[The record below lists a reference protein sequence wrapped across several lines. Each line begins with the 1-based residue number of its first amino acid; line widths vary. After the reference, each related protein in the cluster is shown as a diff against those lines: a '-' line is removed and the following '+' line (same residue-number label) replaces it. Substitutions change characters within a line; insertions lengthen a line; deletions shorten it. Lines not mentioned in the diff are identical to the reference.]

1 MDKQLNMWNLTK
13 NKDNSADL
21 ILYGDIGESWLD
33 DVSSKNIANELK
45 NLDVSTINLRIN
57 SGGGDVF
64 TAIAISNLLKNHKAN
79 VIAHIDGLAA
89 SAATIITSAC
99 DKVIMP
105 KNALFMIHNPWTVVG
120 GEAKDMI
127 KTAEQLDKVK
137 NSIINTYKSKTNLE
151 IEEISKLMDEETW
164 LDPYEAKEKGF
175 IDEISDEENIEV
187 IENKLIVNSIAL
199 DFSKFKNSYNKKL
212 KIKNEEEKI
221 VNKEEFKNNYPE
233 LYEEI
238 KNEGILQERTRIK
251 EIDELGINNEII
263 TNAKFVEILDVKDVA
278 IKLIKDKSVNI
289 VEGDSKLENI
299 KNSNKVIGNTLKDED
314 NDIRFSNMV
323 LNSIKLL
330 GGNK

>member
-21 ILYGDIGESWLD
+21 ILYGDIGDSWLD

-45 NLDVSTINLRIN
+45 DLDVSTINLRIN

-79 VIAHIDGLAA
+79 VIARIDGLAA

-187 IENKLIVNSIAL
+187 IENKLIVNSLAL

-221 VNKEEFKNNYPE
+221 VNKEEFKNKYPE

-238 KNEGILQERTRIK
+238 KNEGMLQERTRIK

-289 VEGDSKLENI
+289 LEGDPKLENI
-299 KNSNKVIGNTLKDED
+299 KNSNKAIVNTLKDED

>member
-21 ILYGDIGESWLD
+21 ILYGDIGDSWLD

-187 IENKLIVNSIAL
+187 IENKLMVNSIAL

-221 VNKEEFKNNYPE
+221 VNKEEFKNKYPE

-299 KNSNKVIGNTLKDED
+299 KNSNKVIVNTLKDED

>member
-1 MDKQLNMWNLTK
+1 MEKQLNMWNLTK

-21 ILYGDIGESWLD
+21 ILYGDIGDSWSD

-45 NLDVSTINLRIN
+45 DLDVSTINLRIN

-221 VNKEEFKNNYPE
+221 VNKEEFKNKYPE

-289 VEGDSKLENI
+289 VEGDPKLENI
-299 KNSNKVIGNTLKDED
+299 KNSNKAIVNTLKDED

>member
-21 ILYGDIGESWLD
+21 ILYGDIGDSWLD

-221 VNKEEFKNNYPE
+221 VNKEEFKNKYPE

>member
-21 ILYGDIGESWLD
+21 ILYGDIGDSWLD

-64 TAIAISNLLKNHKAN
+64 SAIAISNLLKNHKAN
-79 VIAHIDGLAA
+79 IIAHIDGLAA

-289 VEGDSKLENI
+289 AEGDPKLENI
-299 KNSNKVIGNTLKDED
+299 KNSNKVIVNTLKDED

>member
-1 MDKQLNMWNLTK
+1 MKKQLNMWNLTK
-13 NKDNSADL
+13 NKDDSADL

-64 TAIAISNLLKNHKAN
+64 SAIAISNLLKNHKAN
-79 VIAHIDGLAA
+79 IIAHIDGLAA

-289 VEGDSKLENI
+289 AEGDPKLENI
-299 KNSNKVIGNTLKDED
+299 KNSNKVIVNTLKDED

>member
-21 ILYGDIGESWLD
+21 ILYGDIGDSWLD

-45 NLDVSTINLRIN
+45 DLDVSTINLRIN

-64 TAIAISNLLKNHKAN
+64 AAIAISNLLKNHKAN

-221 VNKEEFKNNYPE
+221 LNKEEIKNKYPE

-299 KNSNKVIGNTLKDED
+299 KNSNKVIVNTLKDED

>member
-1 MDKQLNMWNLTK
+1 MEKQLNMWNLTK

-21 ILYGDIGESWLD
+21 ILYGDIGDSWLD

-45 NLDVSTINLRIN
+45 DLDVSTINLRIN

-64 TAIAISNLLKNHKAN
+64 AAIAISNLLKNHKAN

-164 LDPYEAKEKGF
+164 LDSYEAKEKGF

-221 VNKEEFKNNYPE
+221 VNKEEFKNKYPE

-278 IKLIKDKSVNI
+278 VKLIKYKSVNM
-289 VEGDSKLENI
+289 VEGDLKLENI
-299 KNSNKVIGNTLKDED
+299 KNSNKVIVNTLKDED

>member
-21 ILYGDIGESWLD
+21 ILYGDIGDSWLD

-221 VNKEEFKNNYPE
+221 VNKEEFKNKYPE

-299 KNSNKVIGNTLKDED
+299 KNSNKVIVNTLKDED

>member
-1 MDKQLNMWNLTK
+1 MEKQLNMWNLTK

-21 ILYGDIGESWLD
+21 ILYGDIGDSWLD

-45 NLDVSTINLRIN
+45 DLDVSTINLRIN

-64 TAIAISNLLKNHKAN
+64 AAIAISNLLKNHKAN

-221 VNKEEFKNNYPE
+221 VNKEEFKNKYPE

>member
-1 MDKQLNMWNLTK
+1 MKKQLNMWNLTK
-13 NKDNSADL
+13 NKDDSADL

-64 TAIAISNLLKNHKAN
+64 SAIAISNLLKNHKAN
-79 VIAHIDGLAA
+79 IIAHIDGLAA

-221 VNKEEFKNNYPE
+221 VNKEEIKNKYPE

-263 TNAKFVEILDVKDVA
+263 INAKFVEILDVKDVA

>member
-13 NKDNSADL
+13 NKDDSADL
-21 ILYGDIGESWLD
+21 ILYGDIGDSWLD
-33 DVSSKNIANELK
+33 DVSSKDIANELK

-221 VNKEEFKNNYPE
+221 VNKEEIKNKYPE

>member
-21 ILYGDIGESWLD
+21 ILYGDIGDSWLD
-33 DVSSKNIANELK
+33 DISSKNIANELK

-187 IENKLIVNSIAL
+187 IENKLIVNTIAL

-221 VNKEEFKNNYPE
+221 VNKEEFKNKYPE

>member
-21 ILYGDIGESWLD
+21 ILYGDIGDSWLG

-45 NLDVSTINLRIN
+45 DLDVSTINLRIN

-64 TAIAISNLLKNHKAN
+64 AAIAISNLLKNHKAN

-221 VNKEEFKNNYPE
+221 VNKEEIKNKYPE

>member
-13 NKDNSADL
+13 NKDDSADL
-21 ILYGDIGESWLD
+21 ILYGDIGDSWLD
-33 DVSSKNIANELK
+33 DVSSKDIANELK

-221 VNKEEFKNNYPE
+221 VNKEEFKNKYPE

-278 IKLIKDKSVNI
+278 VKLIKDKSVNM
-289 VEGDSKLENI
+289 VEGDLKLENI
-299 KNSNKVIGNTLKDED
+299 KNSNKVIVNTLKDED

>member
-21 ILYGDIGESWLD
+21 ILYGDIGDSWLD

-45 NLDVSTINLRIN
+45 DLDVSTINLRIN

-64 TAIAISNLLKNHKAN
+64 AAIAISNLLKNHKAN

-221 VNKEEFKNNYPE
+221 VNKEEIKNKYPE

-289 VEGDSKLENI
+289 LEGDPKLENI
-299 KNSNKVIGNTLKDED
+299 KNSNKAIVNTLKDED

>member
-21 ILYGDIGESWLD
+21 ILYGDIGDSWLD

-45 NLDVSTINLRIN
+45 DLDVSTINLRIN

-64 TAIAISNLLKNHKAN
+64 AAIAISNLLKNHKAN

-221 VNKEEFKNNYPE
+221 VNKEEIKNKYPE

-299 KNSNKVIGNTLKDED
+299 KNSNKVIVNTLKDED

>member
-1 MDKQLNMWNLTK
+1 MEKQLNMWNLTK
-13 NKDNSADL
+13 NKDDSADL
-21 ILYGDIGESWLD
+21 ILYGDIGDSWAD
-33 DVSSKNIANELK
+33 DISSKNIANELK

-64 TAIAISNLLKNHKAN
+64 TAIAISNLLKDHKAN

-289 VEGDSKLENI
+289 AEGDPKLENI
-299 KNSNKVIGNTLKDED
+299 KNSNKVIVNTLKDED

>member
-1 MDKQLNMWNLTK
+1 MKKQLNMWNLTK
-13 NKDNSADL
+13 NKDDSADL

-64 TAIAISNLLKNHKAN
+64 SAIAISNLLKNHKAN
-79 VIAHIDGLAA
+79 IIAHIDGLAA

-164 LDPYEAKEKGF
+164 LDSYEAKEKGF

-212 KIKNEEEKI
+212 KNKNKEEKI

-289 VEGDSKLENI
+289 AEGDPKLENI
-299 KNSNKVIGNTLKDED
+299 KNSNKVIVNTLKDED
-314 NDIRFSNMV
+314 NDVRFSNMV

>member
-1 MDKQLNMWNLTK
+1 MEKQLNMWNLTK

-21 ILYGDIGESWLD
+21 ILYGDIGDSWLD

-164 LDPYEAKEKGF
+164 LDSYEAKEKGF

-212 KIKNEEEKI
+212 KIKNE
-221 VNKEEFKNNYPE
+221 
-233 LYEEI
+233 
-238 KNEGILQERTRIK
+238 
-251 EIDELGINNEII
+251 II

-278 IKLIKDKSVNI
+278 VKLIKDKSVNM
-289 VEGDSKLENI
+289 VEGDLKLENI
-299 KNSNKVIGNTLKDED
+299 KNSNKVIVNTLKDED

>member
-1 MDKQLNMWNLTK
+1 MKKQLNMWNLTK
-13 NKDNSADL
+13 NKDDSADL
-21 ILYGDIGESWLD
+21 ILYGDIGDSWLD

-79 VIAHIDGLAA
+79 IIAHIDGLAA

-289 VEGDSKLENI
+289 AEGDPKLENI
-299 KNSNKVIGNTLKDED
+299 KNSNKVIVNTLKDED

>member
-1 MDKQLNMWNLTK
+1 MKKQLNMWNLTK
-13 NKDNSADL
+13 NKDDSADL

-64 TAIAISNLLKNHKAN
+64 SAIAISNLLKNHKAN
-79 VIAHIDGLAA
+79 IIAHIDGLAA

-221 VNKEEFKNNYPE
+221 VNKEEFKNKYPE

-289 VEGDSKLENI
+289 AEGDPKLENI
-299 KNSNKVIGNTLKDED
+299 KNSNKVIVNTLKDED

>member
-21 ILYGDIGESWLD
+21 ILYGDIGDSWLD
-33 DVSSKNIANELK
+33 DVSSKDIANELK

-64 TAIAISNLLKNHKAN
+64 AAIAISNLLKNHKAN

-221 VNKEEFKNNYPE
+221 VNKEEFKNKYPE

-299 KNSNKVIGNTLKDED
+299 KNSNKVIVNTLKDED

>member
-1 MDKQLNMWNLTK
+1 MEKQLNMWNLTK

-21 ILYGDIGESWLD
+21 ILYGDIGDSWLD

-45 NLDVSTINLRIN
+45 DLDVSTINLRIN

-64 TAIAISNLLKNHKAN
+64 AAIAISNLLKNHKAN

-164 LDPYEAKEKGF
+164 LDSYEAKEKGF

-221 VNKEEFKNNYPE
+221 VNKEEFKNKYPE

-278 IKLIKDKSVNI
+278 VKLIKDKSVNM
-289 VEGDSKLENI
+289 VEGDLKLENI
-299 KNSNKVIGNTLKDED
+299 KNSNKVIVNTLKDED

>member
-1 MDKQLNMWNLTK
+1 MEKQLNMWNLTK

-21 ILYGDIGESWLD
+21 ILYGDIGDSWLD

-45 NLDVSTINLRIN
+45 DLDASTINLRIN

-64 TAIAISNLLKNHKAN
+64 AAIAISNLLKNHKAN

-164 LDPYEAKEKGF
+164 LDSYEAKEKGF

-221 VNKEEFKNNYPE
+221 VNKEEFKNKYPE

-278 IKLIKDKSVNI
+278 VKLIKDKSVNM
-289 VEGDSKLENI
+289 VEGDLKLENI
-299 KNSNKVIGNTLKDED
+299 KNSNKVIVNTLKDED

>member
-13 NKDNSADL
+13 NKDDSADL
-21 ILYGDIGESWLD
+21 ILYGDIGDSWLD
-33 DVSSKNIANELK
+33 DVSSKDIANELK

-221 VNKEEFKNNYPE
+221 VNKEEFKNKYPE

-289 VEGDSKLENI
+289 AEGDPKLENI
-299 KNSNKVIGNTLKDED
+299 KNSNKVIVNTLKDED

>member
-21 ILYGDIGESWLD
+21 ILYGDIGDSWLD
-33 DVSSKNIANELK
+33 DISSKNIANELK
-45 NLDVSTINLRIN
+45 DLDVSTINLRIN

-79 VIAHIDGLAA
+79 VIARIDGLAA

-221 VNKEEFKNNYPE
+221 VNKEEFKNKYPE

-238 KNEGILQERTRIK
+238 KNESMLQERTRIK

-289 VEGDSKLENI
+289 LEGDPKLENI
-299 KNSNKVIGNTLKDED
+299 KNSNKAIVNTLKDED

>member
-1 MDKQLNMWNLTK
+1 MEKQLNMLNLKK
-13 NKDNSADL
+13 NIDNSADL
-21 ILYGDIGESWLD
+21 LLYVVIGDIWLD

-45 NLDVSTINLRIN
+45 DLDVSTINLRIN

-64 TAIAISNLLKNHKAN
+64 AAIAISNLLKNHKAN

-164 LDPYEAKEKGF
+164 LDSYEAKEKGF

-221 VNKEEFKNNYPE
+221 VNKEEFKNKYPE

-278 IKLIKDKSVNI
+278 VKLIKDKSVNM
-289 VEGDSKLENI
+289 VEGDLKLENI
-299 KNSNKVIGNTLKDED
+299 KNSNKVIVNTLKDED

>member
-21 ILYGDIGESWLD
+21 ILYGDIGDSWLD

-45 NLDVSTINLRIN
+45 DLDVSTINLRIN

-221 VNKEEFKNNYPE
+221 VNKEEIKNKYPE

>member
-1 MDKQLNMWNLTK
+1 MKKQLNMWNLTK
-13 NKDNSADL
+13 NKDDSADL

-64 TAIAISNLLKNHKAN
+64 SAIAISNLLKNHKAN
-79 VIAHIDGLAA
+79 IIAHIDGLAA
-89 SAATIITSAC
+89 SAATIITSVC

-164 LDPYEAKEKGF
+164 LDSYEAKEKGF

-212 KIKNEEEKI
+212 KNKNKEEKI
-221 VNKEEFKNNYPE
+221 VNKEEFKNKYPE

-289 VEGDSKLENI
+289 AEGDPKLENI
-299 KNSNKVIGNTLKDED
+299 KNSNKAIVNTFKDED
-314 NDIRFSNMV
+314 NDIRVSNMV

>member
-21 ILYGDIGESWLD
+21 ILYGDIGDSWSD

-79 VIAHIDGLAA
+79 VIARIDGLAA

>member
-21 ILYGDIGESWLD
+21 ILYGDIGDSWLD

-79 VIAHIDGLAA
+79 IIAHIDGLAA

-289 VEGDSKLENI
+289 AEGDPKLENI
-299 KNSNKVIGNTLKDED
+299 KNSNKVIVNTLKDED

>member
-21 ILYGDIGESWLD
+21 ILYGDIGDSWLD
-33 DVSSKNIANELK
+33 DISSKNIANELK
-45 NLDVSTINLRIN
+45 DLDVSTINLRIN

-221 VNKEEFKNNYPE
+221 VNKEEIKNKYPE

-289 VEGDSKLENI
+289 LEGDPKLENI
-299 KNSNKVIGNTLKDED
+299 KNSNKAIVNTLKDED

>member
-21 ILYGDIGESWLD
+21 ILYGDIGDSWSD

-64 TAIAISNLLKNHKAN
+64 TAIARSNLLKNHKAN
-79 VIAHIDGLAA
+79 VIARIDGLAA

-221 VNKEEFKNNYPE
+221 VNKEEFKNKYPE

>member
-1 MDKQLNMWNLTK
+1 MEKQLNMWNLMK

-21 ILYGDIGESWLD
+21 ILYGDIGDSWLD

-45 NLDVSTINLRIN
+45 DLDVSTINLRIN

-64 TAIAISNLLKNHKAN
+64 AAISISNLLKNHKAN

-164 LDPYEAKEKGF
+164 LDSYEAKEKGF

-221 VNKEEFKNNYPE
+221 VNKEEFKNKYPE

-278 IKLIKDKSVNI
+278 VKLIKDKSVNM
-289 VEGDSKLENI
+289 VEGDLKLENI
-299 KNSNKVIGNTLKDED
+299 KNSNKVIVNTLKDED

>member
-21 ILYGDIGESWLD
+21 ILYGDIGDSWLD
-33 DVSSKNIANELK
+33 DISSKNIANELK
-45 NLDVSTINLRIN
+45 DLDVSTINLRIN

-221 VNKEEFKNNYPE
+221 VNKEEIKNKYPE

-289 VEGDSKLENI
+289 VEGDPKLENI
-299 KNSNKVIGNTLKDED
+299 KNSNKVIVNTLKDED

>member
-1 MDKQLNMWNLTK
+1 MEKQLNMWNLTK

-21 ILYGDIGESWLD
+21 ILYGDIGDSWLD

-64 TAIAISNLLKNHKAN
+64 AAIAISNLLKNHKAN

-164 LDPYEAKEKGF
+164 LDSYEAKEKGF

-221 VNKEEFKNNYPE
+221 VNKEEFKNKYPE

-278 IKLIKDKSVNI
+278 VKLIKDKSVNM
-289 VEGDSKLENI
+289 VEGDLKLENI
-299 KNSNKVIGNTLKDED
+299 KNSNKVIVNTLKDED

>member
-1 MDKQLNMWNLTK
+1 MKKQLNMWNLTK
-13 NKDNSADL
+13 NKDDSADL

-64 TAIAISNLLKNHKAN
+64 SAIAISNLLKNHKAN
-79 VIAHIDGLAA
+79 IIAHIDGLAA

-164 LDPYEAKEKGF
+164 LDSYEAKEKGF

-212 KIKNEEEKI
+212 KNKNKEEKI
-221 VNKEEFKNNYPE
+221 VNKEEFKNKYPE

-289 VEGDSKLENI
+289 AEGDPKLENI
-299 KNSNKVIGNTLKDED
+299 KNSNKVIVNTLKDED
-314 NDIRFSNMV
+314 NDVRFSNMV